1 MYNLLFCGTQ
11 REILDR
17 SVAYQYDENTDEN
30 NTKSIHLEEIQTYI

>member
-17 SVAYQYDENTDEN
+17 SVAYQYDEN